1 MDKDEGKDT
10 DKDKDMD
17 KDADKERDKDADNDK
32 ISHLK
37 DSALVARSVLSNP
50 APQQEVE
57 LGLGRELE
65 QELGLGQKLE
75 QELAREP
82 QLEQELEQEL
92 ELELEQEQE
101 PQLELEL
108 VLIRHGHTQWNKERR
123 YLGSTDLP
131 LLPEARQ
138 QLSALSDQSALGGE
152 FWRVYCSDLLRC
164 RETLAA
170 VAPHLERQAI
180 YDSRLR
186 ELDFGVW
193 EGCNYEQLK
202 DNRHYRSWIDHPELV
217 TPPEGEAW
225 EQFEARVDDFWAQL
239 EQELEH
245 TSINRGMPWIET
257 SEPRVVPPGAFPP
270 AADSPVPISSV
281 IVLPVP
287 DSRVPIPFAAVPPA
301 ADSPVPISS
310 SAVPL
315 APDSPPNP
323 PPPRVL
329 IVTHGGIIRLLLA
342 RLTEGVNFYTAA
354 APAPGEVTVLNLR
367 KDEGAWRMI
376 PREV

>member
-1 MDKDEGKDT
+1 MDKDEGKN
-10 DKDKDMD
+10 
-17 KDADKERDKDADNDK
+17 ADNDK

-50 APQQEVE
+50 APQQELG

-131 LLPEARQ
+131 LLPEERQ
-138 QLSALSDQSALGGE
+138 QLSTLSGQPALGGE
-152 FWRVYCSDLLRC
+152 FWRVYCSDMLRC

-186 ELDFGVW
+186 ELDFGAW
-193 EGCNYEQLK
+193 EGCTYEQLQ
-202 DNRHYRSWIDHPELV
+202 DNQLYRSWIDHPELV

-257 SEPRVVPPGAFPP
+257 SELRVVPPGAVPP
-270 AADSPVPISSV
+270 APDSPVPISSV

-323 PPPRVL
+323 
-329 IVTHGGIIRLLLA
+329 RLRA
-342 RLTEGVNFYTAA
+342 C
-354 APAPGEVTVLNLR
+354 
-367 KDEGAWRMI
+367 
-376 PREV
+376 

>member
-37 DSALVARSVLSNP
+37 DSALVARSVLRNP

-57 LGLGRELE
+57 LKVGQELEREQEQEVELELE
-65 QELGLGQKLE
+65 QERE
-75 QELAREP
+75 QEP
-82 QLEQELEQEL
+82 QLEQEQELEQEREL
-92 ELELEQEQE
+92 ELETQQEVE
-101 PQLELEL
+101 YDLEL

-180 YDSRLR
+180 YDSQLR
-186 ELDFGVW
+186 ELDFGAW
-193 EGCNYEQLK
+193 EGGDYEQLK
-202 DNRHYRSWIDHPELV
+202 DNGHYRSWIDHPELV

-225 EQFEARVDDFWAQL
+225 EQFEARVDDFWTQL

-257 SEPRVVPPGAFPP
+257 SEPRVVPPA
-270 AADSPVPISSV
+270 V
-281 IVLPVP
+281 
-287 DSRVPIPFAAVPPA
+287 VPPA
-301 ADSPVPISS
+301 AVSLV
-310 SAVPL
+310 
-315 APDSPPNP
+315 PDSSPNP

-342 RLTEGVNFYTAA
+342 RLTEGVTFYTVA

-367 KDEGAWRMI
+367 KDEGAWRMM

>member
-1 MDKDEGKDT
+1 LET
-10 DKDKDMD
+10 
-17 KDADKERDKDADNDK
+17 
-32 ISHLK
+32 
-37 DSALVARSVLSNP
+37 
-50 APQQEVE
+50 QQEVE
-57 LGLGRELE
+57 YD
-65 QELGLGQKLE
+65 
-75 QELAREP
+75 
-82 QLEQELEQEL
+82 
-92 ELELEQEQE
+92 
-101 PQLELEL
+101 LEL

-131 LLPEARQ
+131 LLPEERQ
-138 QLSALSDQSALGGE
+138 QLSALCDQSALGGE

-186 ELDFGVW
+186 ELDFGAW
-193 EGCNYEQLK
+193 EGCDYEQLK
-202 DNRHYRSWIDHPELV
+202 DNGHYRSWIDHPELV

-225 EQFEARVDDFWAQL
+225 EQFEARLDDFWTQL

-245 TSINRGMPWIET
+245 TSINGGMPWLET
-257 SEPRVVPPGAFPP
+257 GEPRVVPPGGVPP
-270 AADSPVPISSV
+270 AADSPVPISYV
-281 IVLPVP
+281 IVPPVP

-315 APDSPPNP
+315 APDSSPNP

-342 RLTEGVNFYTAA
+342 RLTEGVTFYTAA

-367 KDEGAWRMI
+367 KDEGAWRMM